1 MPVSPT
7 HTISVSF
14 DDSEDS
20 EWEDDVFEFVS
31 ASTGGSVS
39 AGCCVDPG
47 VDAGVGADVGS
58 AVGACVGADVGADV
72 GVGVGELEG
81 SALGALVADTVGT
94 GDAAGSGCE
103 LESGIH
109 SNPIIINIKPIS
121 VTIKRFGALH
131 LIALA
136 KLKTTNG
143 AAAKNRKAPKP
154 PKIISKEKA

>member
-20 EWEDDVFEFVS
+20 KWEDDVFEFVS
-31 ASTGGSVS
+31 ASTEAGGSVS
-39 AGCCVDPG
+39 AGCCVGQG
-47 VDAGVGADVGS
+47 VDAGVGADVGA
-58 AVGACVGADVGADV
+58 AVGACVGADVG
-72 GVGVGELEG
+72 VGVGEFEG

-103 LESGIH
+103 FEIGIL
-109 SNPIIINIKPIS
+109 NPAIINIKPIS
-121 VTIKRFGALH
+121 VTIKRFGALY